1 MANLASRRFRN
12 LRKSIGPTQGKPW
25 ASPSHERKSISHIP
39 LTRKLGSVLLPLFP
53 VKLFHCWVPPAQIP
67 APPRCLLLFLL
78 LRGSWSLS
86 GSSFPWQGSL
96 PSSPWLQVLLTF
108 KPLSGSAEWMV
119 YRGPASVWISVSLS
133 YILVQGSYPTSLPKS
148 DFSNN
153 LSISRPASLV
163 KSLCRHKPQAD
174 LFESLCNS
182 CFPPACQATLKD
194 PRSVSGF
201 LCTSLFPPGACPAL
215 TNLLKCAQIL
225 PISSKLNRQI
235 LSEDM

>member
-108 KPLSGSAEWMV
+108 KPLSGSAEWFIGALPLSEFLWASPIFWSRARTPLPFQNLILV
-119 YRGPASVWISVSLS
+119 TTSAFQGQPVLLNLSVDINPKQIFLKASVIHVFH
-133 YILVQGSYPTSLPKS
+133 LPV
-148 DFSNN
+148 
-153 LSISRPASLV
+153 RP
-163 KSLCRHKPQAD
+163 H
-174 LFESLCNS
+174 
-182 CFPPACQATLKD
+182 
-194 PRSVSGF
+194 
-201 LCTSLFPPGACPAL
+201 
-215 TNLLKCAQIL
+215 
-225 PISSKLNRQI
+225 
-235 LSEDM
+235 